1 MASMTEHVPTDAEIA
16 AMTKIAH
23 TVYEN
28 RVRRVAGRQLLTLH
42 KTRRRDPRAFD
53 YGTYRLA
60 GAGGETVVTGTL
72 PEMHSYLIRGR
83 TGA

>member
-1 MASMTEHVPTDAEIA
+1 MAYMTEHIPTDAELA
-16 AMTKIAH
+16 AMTKIEH

-28 RVRRVAGRQLLTLH
+28 RVRRIAGRQLLTLH
-42 KTRRRDPRAFD
+42 KARRRDPRAFD

-60 GAGGETVVTGTL
+60 GSGGETVVTGTL
-72 PEMHSYLIRGR
+72 TEMHGYLTKES